1 MQRACPRR
9 LGRSHWPDAT
19 EGHGAAAGDWLLSA
33 QAWLGMAAPVRRSV
47 VFVTGNAKKLEEVG
61 GGRLATSGLGARGP
75 ERRPES
81 GIGGGAEG
89 RASPLPP
96 AGHSDPRGLLSV
108 HVGGEEN

>member
-1 MQRACPRR
+1 
-9 LGRSHWPDAT
+9 
-19 EGHGAAAGDWLLSA
+19 
-33 QAWLGMAAPVRRSV
+33 MAAPVRRSV

-61 GGRLATSGLGARGP
+61 GGCLATGGPGACGP
-75 ERRPES
+75 GPKARPES
-81 GIGGGAEG
+81 GTGSGADG